1 MSLIRVKEY
10 FKKYNKE
17 NDILEFDDSS
27 KTVEEAAKRLNCDED
42 LIAKTLSFKVNDKP
56 ILIVLTG
63 NTYIDNSKYKNTFHT
78 KAKMLT
84 KEEVSNLIGH
94 DVGGVCPFGINEG
107 VTVYLDESLKKYDYV
122 YPACGS
128 GNSAIKLTI
137 KELELYSN
145 FDSYIDVGK

>member
-17 NDILEFDDSS
+17 KDILEFDDSS

-63 NTYIDNSKYKNTFHT
+63 NAYIDNSKYKNTFHT